1 MEHSTKGEEV
11 TESIAQRA
19 KLELE
24 EKKVELKVVNQEINK
39 VKGENQELEEE
50 IIRLRN

>member
-1 MEHSTKGEEV
+1 MKNAAQNLRVAMEQSNKGEEV

-24 EKKVELKVVNQEINK
+24 EKKVELKVVN
-39 VKGENQELEEE
+39 
-50 IIRLRN
+50 